1 MTALEA
7 LRTLTSTPLDDASPV
22 RLLDCGRKELRLWWK
37 AIGAQNI
44 AEIGVWQG
52 DFARTICEV
61 TGAHLYAVDPWSPQV
76 GYLEVKNK
84 ADRLDGAYLAAVA
97 NLAPYRHTILRMTS
111 LEAAKQVPDRSLDVA
126 YIDGNHL
133 REHVL
138 ADIAA
143 WIPKVKVGGVISGHD
158 FKNHAEKRSIQVVD
172 AVQQYTQN
180 HDVPSWFV
188 FAADK
193 SPSWAWVVA

>member
-1 MTALEA
+1 MTPLDA
-7 LRTLTSTPLDDASPV
+7 LRTLTTTPLDGPSPV
-22 RLLDCGRKELRLWWK
+22 RLQDCGRKELRLWWK
-37 AIGAQNI
+37 AIRAQNI

-61 TGAHLYAVDPWSPQV
+61 TGAHLYAVDPWSPQA
-76 GYLEVKNK
+76 GYLEAKNN
-84 ADRLDGAYLAAVA
+84 ADRLEAAYHTALV
-97 NLAPYRHTILRMTS
+97 NLTLYRHTILRMTS
-111 LEAAKQVPDRSLDVA
+111 LEAAKQVPDRSLDVC

-143 WIPKVKVGGVISGHD
+143 WIPKVKVGGLIAGHD
-158 FKNHAEKRSIQVVD
+158 YKVHAEKRSIQVVE

-180 HDVPSWFV
+180 HDVSSWFV